1 MTTEFSTRP
10 MIPNDASRLKEIID
24 LSFSRFVRFF
34 ALHSVLEEGQVLV
47 TETQEAIVVGFAK
60 LIQFQIRG
68 ANFGC
73 ILWIAVHPQ
82 FRRRGIAASLVNT
95 GVENLKNAGA
105 TAVFASI
112 RRRNLASLTVFG
124 KQGFRKMGFLELWR
138 LFGSQIFNLY
148 REIWL
153 APGEVV
159 LMHD

>member
-1 MTTEFSTRP
+1 
-10 MIPNDASRLKEIID
+10 MIPNDATRLKEIID

-34 ALHSVLEEGQVLV
+34 AIHSVLEEGQVLV
-47 TETQEAIVVGFAK
+47 TETQTAEVVGFAK

-68 ANFGC
+68 DNFGC

-82 FRRRGIAASLVNT
+82 FRRRGIATALVNT
-95 GVENLKNAGA
+95 GVENLKKTGA
-105 TAVFASI
+105 KAVFASV
-112 RRRNLASLTVFG
+112 RRRNIASLTVFG

-138 LFGSQIFNLY
+138 LFGSQTFTLY

-159 LMHD
+159 LMQD

>member
-1 MTTEFSTRP
+1 MTTKFSIRP
-10 MIPNDASRLKEIID
+10 MVPNDACRLKEIID
-24 LSFSRFVRFF
+24 LSFSPFVRFF
-34 ALHSVLEEGQVLV
+34 AINSVLEESQVLV

-105 TAVFASI
+105 TAIFASI